1 MLSLSVS
8 YDINIMTA
16 CSSQFGRTNKRHD
29 TSRDSSCYDTK
40 SMTRVEMEASMYTD
54 MSEAR
59 TLLLRRGNK
68 SREEIQGCMPDMSTR
83 DTTTPQERN
92 IMREVFA
99 KILTRTRFYMDNY

>member
-1 MLSLSVS
+1 MLSLSIS

-16 CSSQFGRTNKRHD
+16 CSSQFGRTDKRHD
-29 TSRDSSCYDTK
+29 TPRDCTRDDTE

-68 SREEIQGCMPDMSTR
+68 GREEIQGRMPDMST
-83 DTTTPQERN
+83 
-92 IMREVFA
+92 
-99 KILTRTRFYMDNY
+99 